1 MNVAPLPHP
10 HRTRVFALA
19 MAAIAVD
26 TLMFSAIVPAL
37 PVFQREMGLSDTGVA
52 LIFAAFPVAQL
63 LVAPFAAR
71 WVDRL
76 GRRVAIIAG
85 AVLLAMAGVGFA
97 LATEPWS
104 LALARAVLG
113 GASAITWTGALAY
126 VSDVY
131 PPDQLG
137 FRLGLA
143 ETAGGGAG
151 LMAPLLSGLLI
162 EWIGVTETFLI
173 LVAFP
178 VALIVW
184 ALAVPE
190 TLTRRGPT
198 PGMFHALKAL
208 STSAGARAGAI
219 ALILLAIV
227 EGMSESLLPLD
238 LAERLMLSTAAVG
251 LVVSLSMATL
261 FLGAPLGGRWSDL
274 VGRRT
279 PILAGGI
286 VAVVALPLMAIG
298 PAWWVTIAAA
308 ITLLGTSIMAA
319 PAGPLFTAAVD
330 DMGHAG
336 SYGISAGAMVMV
348 FAIGFVLGPIIGGV
362 LSAVLPFLGVCIAV
376 AVIVAAGLAVIARV
390 LPRAD

>member
-1 MNVAPLPHP
+1 
-10 HRTRVFALA
+10 

-37 PVFQREMGLSDTGVA
+37 PEFQREMGLSDTGVA

-63 LVAPFAAR
+63 LVAPFAAK

-76 GRRVAIIAG
+76 GRRPAIIAG
-85 AVLLAMAGVGFA
+85 AVLLALAGVGFA
-97 LATEPWS
+97 VASDPWS
-104 LALARAVLG
+104 LAVARAVLG

-162 EWIGVTETFLI
+162 EWIGITETFLL

-190 TLTRRGPT
+190 TRTHRGPT
-198 PGMFHALKAL
+198 PGMFHALKGL
-208 STSAGARAGAI
+208 STSPGARAGAI

-261 FLGAPLGGRWSDL
+261 FLGAPLGGRWSDIA
-274 VGRRT
+274 GRRT

-286 VAVVALPLMAIG
+286 LAIIALPLMAVG

-308 ITLLGTSIMAA
+308 LTLLGTSIMAA

-330 DMGHAG
+330 DMGLAG
-336 SYGISAGAMVMV
+336 SYGISAGAIVMV
-348 FAIGFVLGPIIGGV
+348 FAIGFVLGPLIGGV
-362 LSAVLPFLGVCIAV
+362 LSAVMPFLGVCIAV
-376 AVIVAAGLAVIARV
+376 AVIVAAGLVLIARV
-390 LPRAD
+390 LPASD

>member
-104 LALARAVLG
+104 LAVARAVLG

-198 PGMFHALKAL
+198 PGMFHALKVL
-208 STSAGARAGAI
+208 SRSPGARAGAI

-251 LVVSLSMATL
+251 LVVSMSMATL

-286 VAVVALPLMAIG
+286 IAVIALPLMAVG

-308 ITLLGTSIMAA
+308 VTLLGTSIMAA

-348 FAIGFVLGPIIGGV
+348 FAVGFVLGPIIGGV
-362 LSAVLPFLGVCIAV
+362 LSAVMPFLGVCIAV
-376 AVIVAAGLAVIARV
+376 TVIVAAGLAVIARV

>member
-76 GRRVAIIAG
+76 GRRAAIIAG

>member
-1 MNVAPLPHP
+1 MSAPAAPHP

-37 PVFQREMGLSDTGVA
+37 PEYQREMGLSDTGVA
-52 LIFAAFPVAQL
+52 LLFAAFPVAQL

-76 GRRVAIIAG
+76 GRRAAIIAG
-85 AVLLAMAGVGFA
+85 ALLLAIAGVGFA
-97 LATEPWS
+97 LAGDPAT
-104 LALARAVLG
+104 LAISRAVLG
-113 GASAITWTGALAY
+113 AASAITWTGALAY

-151 LMAPLLSGLLI
+151 LMAPLLSGVLI
-162 EWIGVTETFLI
+162 EWVGLTETFLLFAI
-173 LVAFP
+173 FP

-184 ALAVPE
+184 ALLVPE
-190 TLTRRGPT
+190 TLVRRGPT
-198 PGMFHALKAL
+198 PGMFRAL
-208 STSAGARAGAI
+208 SGLWKSSGARAGAV

-251 LVVSLSMATL
+251 LVISLSMATL
-261 FLGAPLGGRWSDL
+261 FLGAPLGGRWSDIA
-274 VGRRT
+274 GRRT
-279 PILAGGI
+279 PILAGGVI
-286 VAVVALPLMAIG
+286 AIIALPLMAIG

-308 ITLLGTSIMAA
+308 VTMLGTAIMAA
-319 PAGPLFTAAVD
+319 PAGPLFTHAVD
-330 DMGHAG
+330 EMGLSG

-348 FAIGFVLGPIIGGV
+348 FAIGFVLGPVIGGA
-362 LSAVLPFLGVCIAV
+362 LAAVMPFLGVCIAV
-376 AVIVAAGLAVIARV
+376 AGIVAAGLLIIARL
-390 LPRAD
+390 LPRAE